1 MNRERLMRVL
11 LSPVISEKA
20 NIAAETSAQYTFR
33 VAPDAGKREIGQAV
47 ELMFDV
53 KVDRVQ
59 VLNVKGKRKSFR
71 QRMGRR
77 PGWRKAYV
85 RLQPGFDIDFGGGA

>member
-1 MNRERLMRVL
+1 MNQERLMKVL

-20 NIAAETSAQYTFR
+20 ALAEVSAQYAFR
-33 VAPDAGKREIGQAV
+33 VAPDATKREIGRAV
-47 ELMFDV
+47 ELMFNV

-59 VLNVKGKRKSFR
+59 VLNVKGKTKRFGR
-71 QRMGRR
+71 RLGRR

-85 RLQPGFDIDFGGGA
+85 RLQPGHNIDFGGA